1 MKNLIYFCL
10 IINDDEKK
18 SRFSKHFTMLKWL
31 FKYIVIVCIY
41 YATFSNRFIMANM
54 KRAESKQ
61 RIMNTPQ
68 TTHKGRSP
76 QR

>member
-1 MKNLIYFCL
+1 MEILIYFCF
-10 IINDDEKK
+10 IINDDKK
-18 SRFSKHFTMLKWL
+18 KNHFSKHFTMLKWL
-31 FKYIVIVCIY
+31 FKYFVIVCIY

-68 TTHKGRSP
+68 TTHNGRSP